1 MKEAPIR
8 ALVVALLRLTLR
20 IFFRR
25 VESEGLERV
34 PRTGPLLLVLNHP
47 NSLVDPVFVLC
58 LAPRPVAF
66 LAKAPLFRLPLV
78 GALVRAAGSIPVER
92 RQDPGAD
99 LSKNREMFAKVRA
112 HLGGGGAVALF
123 PEGTSHSDPRLKPMK
138 TGAARIALG
147 VTSETPLRIQAVG
160 LFYTDKRTFRSAALV
175 YYGEPFAVT
184 PAPLDEAGEPP
195 PELVQALT
203 GRIAEALGAVT
214 LQADAFEAHEFVA
227 RTERILASQR
237 RESDDAPRPELA
249 DEFAFRR
256 RILAGYHALRERD
269 PARLERVRRRVNR
282 YEDRLRGAG
291 IDPWDVPVG
300 RFRTSRVLG
309 YMGLFLLRFAVL
321 LPLGVPGL
329 ALHYLPYRL
338 VGVLSQR
345 AVGKYDDI
353 LATAKATAAF
363 IVFPLTW
370 IAVGVLLWHWA
381 GPAAGIAGLLLAPPS
396 GYAAL
401 RLVELADRA
410 LGALRALGLWLLGR
424 RHFLHLQ
431 VERRVLREAIL
442 EIAAELGV

>member
-1 MKEAPIR
+1 MRTAVI
-8 ALVVALLRLTLR
+8 ALLRLTLR

-25 VESEGLERV
+25 VELEGLHKV
-34 PRTGPLLLVLNHP
+34 PPAGPLLFVLNHP

-58 LAPRPVAF
+58 LAPRAVAF
-66 LAKAPLFRLPLV
+66 LAKAPLFRIPLV

-99 LSKNREMFAKVRA
+99 LSKNREMFARVRS
-112 HLGGGGAVALF
+112 HLAAGGAVALF

-147 VTSETPLRIQAVG
+147 VVSSTPLRIQPVG
-160 LFYTDKRTFRSAALV
+160 LFYTNKQTFRSAALV
-175 YYGEPFAVT
+175 YYGDPFEVV
-184 PAPLDEAGEPP
+184 PAPLDAGGEPP
-195 PELVQALT
+195 HQRVQELT
-203 GRIAEALGAVT
+203 ERIARALGEVT
-214 LQADAFEAHEFVA
+214 LQADAFEAHDFVA

-256 RILAGYHALRERD
+256 RILAGYNALRERD
-269 PARLERVRRRVNR
+269 PARLDRVRRRVNR

-300 RFRTSRVLG
+300 SFRTSRVLLS
-309 YMGLFLLRFAVL
+309 MGLFLLRFALL
-321 LPLGVPGL
+321 LPLGLPGL
-329 ALHYLPYRL
+329 VIHYLPYRL
-338 VGVLSQR
+338 VGWLSQR

-363 IVFPLTW
+363 IVFPLAW
-370 IAVGVLLWHWA
+370 LLVGVLAWRWA
-381 GPAAGIAGLLLAPPS
+381 GQLAGVLALLLAPPS

-401 RLVELADRA
+401 RLVELGDRA

-424 RHFLHLQ
+424 RQFLHLQ
-431 VERRVLREAIL
+431 LERRVLRDDIL
-442 EIAAELGV
+442 KIAAELGV

>member
-1 MKEAPIR
+1 MTLRTAVI
-8 ALVVALLRLTLR
+8 ALLRFTLR

-25 VESEGLERV
+25 VEIEGSEKV
-34 PRTGPLLLVLNHP
+34 PPAGPLMFVLNHP

-58 LAPRPVAF
+58 LAQRPVSF
-66 LAKAPLFRLPLV
+66 LAKAPLFRIPLV
-78 GALVRAAGSIPVER
+78 GWLMGAAGSIPVQR

-99 LSKNREMFAKVRA
+99 LSKNREMFTRVRA
-112 HLGGGGAVALF
+112 HLVVGGAVALF

-147 VTSETPLRIQAVG
+147 VVSPTPLRIQPVG
-160 LFYTDKRTFRSAALV
+160 LFYTNKQTFRSAALV
-175 YYGEPFAVT
+175 YYGDPFEVS
-184 PAPLDEAGEPP
+184 PAPLDAAGEPP
-195 PELVQALT
+195 PEQVQQVT
-203 GRIAEALGAVT
+203 DRIARALGEVT
-214 LQADAFEAHEFVA
+214 LQADAFEAHDFVA

-256 RILAGYHALRERD
+256 RILAGYNALRERD
-269 PARLERVRRRVNR
+269 PGRLERVRRRVNR

-300 RFRTSRVLG
+300 SFRTSRVLL
-309 YMGLFLLRFAVL
+309 YMGLFLLRFALL
-321 LPLGVPGL
+321 LPLGLPGL
-329 ALHYLPYRL
+329 LTHYLPYRL
-338 VGVLSQR
+338 VGLLSQR

-370 IAVGVLLWHWA
+370 LLLGILFWRWGGPLAGAVA
-381 GPAAGIAGLLLAPPS
+381 LLLAPPS

-424 RHFLHLQ
+424 RQFLHLQ
-431 VERRVLREAIL
+431 LERRVLREAIL
-442 EIAAELGV
+442 KLAAELGV

>member
-1 MKEAPIR
+1 MTLRTAVI
-8 ALVVALLRLTLR
+8 ALLRFTLR

-25 VESEGLERV
+25 VEIEGSEKV
-34 PRTGPLLLVLNHP
+34 PPAGPLMFVLNHP

-58 LAPRPVAF
+58 LAQRPVSF
-66 LAKAPLFRLPLV
+66 LAKAPLFRIPLV
-78 GALVRAAGSIPVER
+78 GWLMRAAGSIPVQR

-99 LSKNREMFAKVRA
+99 LSKNREMFTRVRA
-112 HLGGGGAVALF
+112 HLVVGGAVALF

-147 VTSETPLRIQAVG
+147 VVSPTPLRIQPVG
-160 LFYTDKRTFRSAALV
+160 LFYTNKQTFRSAALV
-175 YYGEPFAVT
+175 YYGDPFEVS
-184 PAPLDEAGEPP
+184 PAPLDAAGEPP
-195 PELVQALT
+195 PEQVQQVT
-203 GRIAEALGAVT
+203 DRIARALGEVT
-214 LQADAFEAHEFVA
+214 LQADAFEAHDFVA

-256 RILAGYHALRERD
+256 RILAGYNALRERD
-269 PARLERVRRRVNR
+269 PGRLERVRRRVNR

-300 RFRTSRVLG
+300 SFRTSRVLL
-309 YMGLFLLRFAVL
+309 YMGLFLLRFALL
-321 LPLGVPGL
+321 LPLGLPGL
-329 ALHYLPYRL
+329 LTHYLPYRL
-338 VGVLSQR
+338 VGLLSQR

-370 IAVGVLLWHWA
+370 LLLGILFWRWGGPLAGAVA
-381 GPAAGIAGLLLAPPS
+381 LLLAPPS

-424 RHFLHLQ
+424 RQFLHLQ
-431 VERRVLREAIL
+431 LERRVLREAIL
-442 EIAAELGV
+442 KLAAELGV